1 MNSVSSLRLLA
12 AAITLALFA
21 SATAHAGEPASSRQR
36 LLDSD
41 SSTLTLQPGA
51 LGYYRG
57 AELSAGLATQLD
69 SRNPAQSWDL
79 RLAGGSEGFAGG
91 LLLRQDLEERWW
103 SGYGLGV
110 AIDWLSLGFT
120 SQRSGLPLWATEAEQ
135 QSTRLDAGLGLRPA
149 SWLSLGYNVGRS
161 ATDGTA
167 TRADQRVG
175 LAVRDA
181 AGSWGAETALQFDG
195 DGAFAATELGLQRRF
210 GALALRV
217 SARLD
222 DQGEAGGGL
231 FAEYALDGAEISLGA
246 TGSSDGVGL
255 VERIALSSESAP
267 EADFGAA
274 KLVVLRLSGPLDER
288 AGGGLFAPPGREFA
302 ALLEDVRRA
311 AVDPRVTGLYLELDG
326 CSGGI
331 AQAFELRLAL
341 EELRTAGKQVVAYLE
356 SAGLIDLY
364 LAGAADWVVA
374 SPTVQLLKTGV
385 GGTSYYLAELLEK
398 AGIEAQFV
406 RTGPHKS
413 GPETYLQNG
422 PSDEARAQYEAYLD
436 SVSEELVRGIG
447 RGDATLME
455 RWRALAASAP
465 VTADD
470 LKSAEI
476 VNAIGY
482 NDEVAAAYETT
493 FSRPILWAA
502 EAPWRQARQH
512 RWMAEPAI
520 GVLHIEGEIVEA
532 ASPYDLLGGER
543 TVSTATIVAAADALR
558 EDETVAGVII
568 RIDSPG
574 GSAWASDEMAH
585 ALKALVAKKPVVVS
599 MGSVAASGGYYVAS
613 LGVPI
618 YALPTTL
625 TGSIGVYAGTFSADG
640 LFGKLG
646 VHPVRTERGGATD
659 LLGPHTWSTEE
670 RAAIQRSVDHT
681 YDRFLGLVAASRSLT
696 IERTTELAGGRIYAG
711 TRAKELGLVDA
722 LTGFEGARKALV
734 EQLGL
739 DGAATPLRHL
749 PEGPQGLSLSA
760 GLGLSAALSEPTSA
774 PLADAVID
782 ALGLGRLL
790 RLARPLLSAR
800 SAAPMMHFDGQL
812 PEL

>member
-1 MNSVSSLRLLA
+1 MNPVSSLRLLA
-12 AAITLALFA
+12 AALTTALLA
-21 SATAHAGEPASSRQR
+21 SPVATAAEPTTSRQR
-36 LLDSD
+36 MLDSD

-57 AELSAGLATQLD
+57 AELSAGLATHLD
-69 SRNPAQSWDL
+69 ARNPAQSWDL

-110 AIDWLSLGFT
+110 AFDWLSLGFT

-149 SWLSLGYNVGRS
+149 SWLSLGYNAGRS

-167 TRADQRVG
+167 ARADQRVG
-175 LAVRDA
+175 LAVRDP
-181 AGSWGAETALQFDG
+181 AGSWGAETALLLDG
-195 DGAFAATELGLQRRF
+195 EGAFTATELGLQRRF
-210 GALALRV
+210 GALALRL

-302 ALLEDVRRA
+302 DLLEDVRRA

-341 EELRTAGKQVVAYLE
+341 EEVRTAGKQVVAYLE

-465 VTADD
+465 VTPAD
-470 LKSAEI
+470 LKQAEI

-493 FSRPILWAA
+493 FSRKLLWT
-502 EAPWRQARQH
+502 ESAPWRQERAH

-520 GVLHIEGEIVEA
+520 GVLHIEGEIVDA
-532 ASPYDLLGGER
+532 ASPYDLLGGDR
-543 TVSTATIVAAADALR
+543 TVNTATIVAAADALR
-558 EDETVAGVII
+558 EDEAVAGVII

-640 LFGKLG
+640 LFGMLG

-659 LLGPHTWSTEE
+659 LLGPHTWSDEE
-670 RAAIQRSVDHT
+670 RAAVQRSVDHT

-760 GLGLSAALSEPTSA
+760 GLGLSAALSAPPTA